1 MRQQRKEDRRR
12 GADAGRGDDARD
24 EPAPILDGLAN
35 GFDSA
40 VGGVVDGVTGLVQAP
55 IRGVEEGGVVGG
67 IVGVGAG
74 VLGLVVKPVVGVAD
88 AATDVLRGIRD
99 TTQAPE
105 EAGEAPL
112 PRSGSSRDLRGG
124 DGEGD
129 DAPARQRPSRALYGR
144 FRHLRRFSHADA
156 RAAAALRAAAAAGE
170 AYEPPDL
177 DAFLARAPL
186 DGNGTEL
193 VVARGG
199 LAVFGPGAPRR
210 HLFAP
215 PDALLGCKLDAADP
229 GSALLLLRPAPGD
242 DEPQRYRVRFDGDAA
257 GAALAAH
264 VSDFV
269 SERLQ

>member
-1 MRQQRKEDRRR
+1 MELPALFRRR
-12 GADAGRGDDARD
+12 LDGRPGRAHLPGAVDGRRRLEEGAHPACA
-24 EPAPILDGLAN
+24 PAP
-35 GFDSA
+35 
-40 VGGVVDGVTGLVQAP
+40 
-55 IRGVEEGGVVGG
+55 
-67 IVGVGAG
+67 
-74 VLGLVVKPVVGVAD
+74 
-88 AATDVLRGIRD
+88 
-99 TTQAPE
+99 
-105 EAGEAPL
+105 
-112 PRSGSSRDLRGG
+112 
-124 DGEGD
+124 
-129 DAPARQRPSRALYGR
+129 
-144 FRHLRRFSHADA
+144 RR
-156 RAAAALRAAAAAGE
+156 
-170 AYEPPDL
+170 
-177 DAFLARAPL
+177 
-186 DGNGTEL
+186 GTEL